1 MSAAREPF
9 ARATC
14 SSVEYVDTHA
24 HLDDPAFDLDRE
36 RVIAAAVAAGVT
48 RIVNIGYRPARW
60 TSTIALAHRHPQ
72 VAVAIG
78 LHPHHADEFDAGTVD
93 RIRDTIAS
101 ARAVALGE
109 IGLDYFRDGPP
120 PAVQRAA
127 FETQLDLAVRLDIP
141 IVIHQRA
148 AEPDLIAVLAGF
160 PKLPRLV
167 LHSFDGSQRLAD
179 LGIERGWIF
188 GVGGLATRA
197 SADALRTVLATVP
210 LARLVLETDAP
221 YLVPAGIKERRN
233 VSANLAYLASRLAPL
248 WGVTGDALA
257 TATSATAAS
266 LFGLGA
272 AQTQAIAAG
281 TAP

>member
-60 TSTIALAHRHPQ
+60 TSTVALAHRHPQ
-72 VAVAIG
+72 IAVAIG

-93 RIRDTIAS
+93 RVRDTIAS

-109 IGLDYFRDGPP
+109 IGLDYVRDGPP

-127 FETQLDLAVRLDIP
+127 FEAQLDLAVRLDIP

-160 PKLPRLV
+160 PRLPRLV

-179 LGIERGWIF
+179 LGLERGWVF

-197 SADALRTVLATVP
+197 SADALRTVLATIP
-210 LARLVLETDAP
+210 LTRLVLETDAP
-221 YLVPAGIKERRN
+221 YLVPAGIKDRRN
-233 VSANLAYLASRLAPL
+233 VPANLPQVASRLAPV
-248 WGVTGDALA
+248 WGVTAGELA
-257 TATSATAAS
+257 AATTDTAVSF
-266 LFGLGA
+266 FGLSA
-272 AQTQAIAAG
+272 VQSPAIAAG
-281 TAP
+281 IAP